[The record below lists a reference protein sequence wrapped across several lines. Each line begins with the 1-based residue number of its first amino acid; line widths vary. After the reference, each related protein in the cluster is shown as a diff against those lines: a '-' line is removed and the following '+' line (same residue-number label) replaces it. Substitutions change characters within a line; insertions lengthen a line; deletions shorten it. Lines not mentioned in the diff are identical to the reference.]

1 MRTLERYVQ
10 AEREH
15 MAVGS
20 HELHAPALQGLEQAH
35 NAAAR
40 TKNIFRRKGA
50 KGPNPLAV
58 KKKKVRKQAQA
69 STAPE
74 GAGAAEQTKRRRAR
88 RRRGDGDAPIGG
100 AAVDA

>member
-1 MRTLERYVQ
+1 MLECPLQ

-20 HELHAPALQGLEQAH
+20 HELQAPALQGLEQAH

-40 TKNIFRRKGA
+40 IRDIFRRKGA

-58 KKKKVRKQAQA
+58 KKKKVRKQVQA
-69 STAPE
+69 SAAPE
-74 GAGAAEQTKRRRAR
+74 SAGAAEQTKRRRAR
-88 RRRGDGDAPIGG
+88 RRRGDGDGP
-100 AAVDA
+100 AAEAAMDA